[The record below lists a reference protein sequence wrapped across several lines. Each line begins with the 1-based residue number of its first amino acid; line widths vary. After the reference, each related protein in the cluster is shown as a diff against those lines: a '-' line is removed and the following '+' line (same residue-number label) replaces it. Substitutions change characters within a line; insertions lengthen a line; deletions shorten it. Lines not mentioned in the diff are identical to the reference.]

1 LSGFGVSTVGSV
13 TSGEPDVLVIG
24 AGVSGLT
31 TAICLAEAGY
41 AVTVAAADPPQRT
54 TSAAAGAI
62 WGPHLVGM
70 DERVSRWGSLTM
82 ARLREM
88 ARDPATGVH
97 MASGMAVSAAQ
108 QADPFDWISALDGPR
123 PCDPEGLPAG
133 YATGWRL
140 AAPIVSMPVYLSYL
154 VARLDRAGAQ
164 VREARFDSFREA
176 AGLTSAA
183 VIVNCSGIG
192 AHGLVPDRE
201 VMPVRGQ
208 VVIVENPG
216 ISEFF
221 VGVGRE
227 PDEVT
232 YYFPHGDVVVL
243 GGTEEAGDWSRE
255 PDPAIAERILDGC
268 AAVEPRLRGATV
280 TEHRVGLR
288 PVRPSVRLEAE
299 SLDGGPRLVHNYGH
313 GGAGVTLSWGCAL
326 EVAALVAATPSAR
339 PPAG

>member
-1 LSGFGVSTVGSV
+1 MSTVGSV
-13 TSGEPDVLVIG
+13 TRGEPDVLVIG

-70 DERVSRWGSLTM
+70 DARVGRWGSLTM

-88 ARDPATGVH
+88 ARDPATGVRV
-97 MASGMAVSAAQ
+97 ASGMAVSAAQ
-108 QADPFDWISALDGPR
+108 QADPFDWISALDGPT
-123 PCDPEGLPAG
+123 PCDPAGLPTG

-140 AAPIVSMPVYLSYL
+140 AAPIVSMPVYLRYL

-164 VREARFDSFREA
+164 VREARFTSLRQA
-176 AGLTSAA
+176 AELTSAA

-192 AHGLVPDRE
+192 AHGLVPDRQ

-227 PDEVT
+227 PGAIT

-255 PDPAIAERILDGC
+255 PDPAIAARILDDC
-268 AAVEPRLRGATV
+268 AAVEPLLRGATV

-299 SLDGGPRLVHNYGH
+299 SLDGGPQLVHNYGH

-326 EVAALVAATPSAR
+326 EVAALVSGKASR
-339 PPAG
+339 